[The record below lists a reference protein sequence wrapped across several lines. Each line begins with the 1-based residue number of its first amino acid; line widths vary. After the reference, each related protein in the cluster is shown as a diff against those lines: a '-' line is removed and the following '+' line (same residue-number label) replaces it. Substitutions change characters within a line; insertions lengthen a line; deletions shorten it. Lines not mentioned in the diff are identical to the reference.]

1 MHVFL
6 NLDSISGQ
14 FLTWFDKLSFNI
26 LILIDSIKQST
37 LCIDQ
42 LIVYILNEI
51 STLNV
56 FDRIVS

>member
-6 NLDSISGQ
+6 NFNSISDQ
-14 FLTWFDKLSFNI
+14 FLIWFDKLSFNI
-26 LILIDSIKQST
+26 LILIDLIKQST

-51 STLNV
+51 SISNV
-56 FDRIVS
+56 FDWIVS